1 MSVKRIHRPVSPADR
16 IAVVTGA
23 SSGIGRAVALALART
38 GFRLCVIGRNKD
50 RLAQTVAAAQ
60 SFSPARAF
68 QLDLT
73 SDEGLQPLV
82 EFLKRDAGHV
92 DILFHG
98 AGIIQQELLE
108 HANVEHLDEQY
119 AINVRAPYALTQRL
133 LPLLIKARGQIV
145 FVNSSAG
152 LAVNRPE
159 IAQYAAT
166 KHALKA
172 IADGLRA
179 ELNPKGVRVL
189 SIYLGRTATAM
200 QEMLC
205 KQEAKPYHADNLLQP
220 EDVATM
226 VLAALALPATAEV
239 TDISIRP
246 MIKA

>member
-1 MSVKRIHRPVSPADR
+1 MSAKRSHRSAPPSER

-23 SSGIGRAVALALART
+23 SSGIGRAVAVALART
-38 GFRLCVIGRNKD
+38 GYTVYAIGRNGN
-50 RLAQTVAAAQ
+50 RLAKTVADAQ
-60 SFSPARAF
+60 SFSRAIAF
-68 QLDLT
+68 PLDLT
-73 SDEGLQPLV
+73 SDESLSSLV
-82 EFLKRDAGHV
+82 DFIVRDGGRV
-92 DILFHG
+92 DVLFHG
-98 AGIIQQELLE
+98 AGIIHQDLLQR
-108 HANVEHLDEQY
+108 ARVEHFDQQY
-119 AINVRAPYALTQRL
+119 GINVRAPYVLTQRL

-172 IADGLRA
+172 LADSLRA
-179 ELNPKGVRVL
+179 EVNPKGVRVL

-200 QEMLC
+200 QETLF
-205 KQEAKPYHADNLLQP
+205 KQEDKPYHAESLLQP

-226 VLAALALPATAEV
+226 VLAALALPSTAEA

-246 MIKA
+246 MVKA